1 MSDGHESAKDYQTA
15 GFINRAAALIVD
27 SFIVFIPY
35 LLLSVFLGDRA
46 EEKLF
51 ELLFLILFIFYN
63 VIFLW
68 RQGATLGKK
77 LFKIKV
83 VLADGRSIGLGRALL
98 RETIG
103 KIVSGILNLG
113 YAWVI
118 VDKKNQGFHD
128 KIADTLVLR
137 VDLSGKFLAREKQ
150 VSGAL
155 RRWLL
160 FLLVALIASGLPILV
175 LFYLFL
181 AQPLKMVGQ
190 TMTPAYQHGDNF
202 FAEKISYRFGEPRR
216 GDVVVFKSPV
226 SGEKNLTVKR
236 TVGLPGETI
245 KISGGLVYIN
255 GQLLTESYL
264 PEGTLTND
272 GSFLTED
279 KEFIIPKEEYFVM
292 GDNRDRSSDSRNWG
306 TVPREK
312 IIGKAWF
319 KY

>member
-1 MSDGHESAKDYQTA
+1 MPGERELANDYQTA
-15 GFINRAAALIVD
+15 GFITRVAAFGVD
-27 SFIVFIPY
+27 LFILFILSF
-35 LLLSVFLGDRA
+35 
-46 EEKLF
+46 
-51 ELLFLILFIFYN
+51 LFLILVGGVGEKLSELLFSVIFFAYN

-83 VLADGRSIGLGRALL
+83 VLVDGRNIGLGRVVI

-128 KIADTLVLR
+128 KIAGTLVLR
-137 VDLSGKFLAREKQ
+137 VDLSGKFLAREKP

-155 RRWLL
+155 RRWQL

-175 LFYLFL
+175 LIYLFL
-181 AQPLKMVGQ
+181 AQPLKMAGQ
-190 TMTPAYQHGDNF
+190 TMTPAYQHGDYF
-202 FAEKISYRFGEPRR
+202 LAEKISYRFGEPKR
-216 GDVVVFKSPV
+216 GGVVVFRSPV
-226 SGEKNLTVKR
+226 SGEKNLLVKR
-236 TVGLPGETI
+236 IVGMPGEAI
-245 KISGGLVYIN
+245 RISEGVVYIN
-255 GQLLTESYL
+255 DRLLSEPYL
-264 PEGTLTND
+264 SEGTTTLG
-272 GSFLTED
+272 GSFLEDD

-292 GDNRDRSSDSRNWG
+292 GDNRGGSSDSRNWG
-306 TVPREK
+306 TVRREK